1 MGSPG
6 TPGIRDT
13 GETHEEEAQP
23 FFLEAILDAPS
34 LVTFSSPEP

>member
-6 TPGIRDT
+6 TPGVRDT
-13 GETHEEEAQP
+13 GETHEEAQP